1 MSSFLAEE
9 AEAQTRILIA
19 LRVRLENGAKAAD
32 PKATKSPS
40 REWVRAA
47 RLYFDGYR
55 HLAQLQLE
63 HAKVRLLAERVHGK
77 APMTDAEYQAQLEA
91 LGQDALDT
99 QSAEALEAAIARK
112 RALAVVDASSVD
124 APTLATAP

>member
-1 MSSFLAEE
+1 MASFLAEE
-9 AEAQTRILIA
+9 AEAQTRILVA
-19 LRVRLENGAKAAD
+19 LRVRLENGAAAAD

-63 HAKVRLLAERVHGK
+63 HAKIRLLAERVHGK
-77 APMTDAEYQAQLEA
+77 APMTDTEYEAQLEA

-99 QSAEALEAAIARK
+99 QSAEALEAALERK
-112 RALAVVDASSVD
+112 RALAVPANPGGH
-124 APTLATAP
+124 AA